1 MDVDFSLEARKFFEA
16 YPPEKLE
23 ELSLKDRVSQLL
35 ISKANLHNQKFD
47 KKINPEQLETVFNRG
62 QAVTDWV
69 YCASK
74 SNMQWAFARVNKFI
88 YMHQGRNVGKSY
100 RSADRDIA
108 EGELEYEVENEGQGY
123 HNFTELDFAVARLDL
138 KNIGVT
144 AEEANQKIEGL
155 QGMKFEKE
163 D

>member
-1 MDVDFSLEARKFFEA
+1 MDVDFSLEAKKFFEA
-16 YPPEKLE
+16 HPPEKLE
-23 ELSLKDRVSQLL
+23 KLSLKDRVCQLL
-35 ISKANLHNQKFD
+35 IAKANLHNKKFD
-47 KKINPEQLETVFNRG
+47 KKIKPEQLETVFNRG

-88 YMHQGRNVGKSY
+88 YMHQDRKVGKSY
-100 RSADRDIA
+100 RSADRDVA

-138 KNIGVT
+138 NNIGVT
-144 AEEANQKIEGL
+144 TEEANQKIEGL